1 MLTSTISVTVSK
13 EGPTSPCGEVSTL
26 KNQVKKLEEELRL
39 VHTNQFNIVK
49 HLEKALDLARTW
61 IDSSKWGPGPSPR
74 TKSRVTRK
82 HNLFLDNV
90 LRKASELTETLTTTK
105 ISSDRYDNS
114 DRCTHLAP
122 PDLKLNSMRHRI
134 PTRKTTVNKNS
145 RRTSITES
153 MPVTSSSRI
162 IGVRKDKRR
171 LGVFE
176 EKDHHKSE
184 QPTSVTKQISSPSR
198 MGELTPECNSE
209 VYDIL
214 SESIPGYVGSNMS
227 IPSFVQA
234 GPGHENYEVQEQKLN
249 QKEREKEKIMHSK
262 LYALANIE
270 NSVSNVLEPIERR
283 SLVKLN
289 EPKLVRMRFY
299 GINEDEGEL
308 QSDFDW
314 SSRIG
319 EQEIRVSLLDDK
331 EECSLRNSMQL
342 TSSSKL
348 LKRPVIISRSS
359 FK

>member
-13 EGPTSPCGEVSTL
+13 EGPTSPSGEVSTL

-39 VHTNQFNIVK
+39 VHMSHFNIVK
-49 HLEKALDLARTW
+49 HLEIALELARTW

-82 HNLFLDNV
+82 QNVLLGNV
-90 LRKASELTETLTTTK
+90 LRKASELTETLSTTR
-105 ISSDRYDNS
+105 SLPC
-114 DRCTHLAP
+114 RCETHLAP
-122 PDLKLNSMRHRI
+122 PDMKLHCMRHRI
-134 PTRKTTVNKNS
+134 PKRKTTVNKNS

-153 MPVTSSSRI
+153 MPVTCSSRI
-162 IGVRKDKRR
+162 IGARKDKRR
-171 LGVFE
+171 FGAGE

-184 QPTSVTKQISSPSR
+184 QATLVMKPFSSPSR

-214 SESIPGYVGSNMS
+214 SESIPGYIGPNMS
-227 IPSFVQA
+227 MTSFVQA
-234 GPGHENYEVQEQKLN
+234 GPGHENYEAQEQKFN

-262 LYALANIE
+262 SYALANIE
-270 NSVSNVLEPIERR
+270 NSVSNVLEPVERR

-289 EPKLVRMRFY
+289 DPKLVRMRVY

-308 QSDFDW
+308 QSDLDCG
-314 SSRIG
+314 SRMG
-319 EQEIRVSLLDDK
+319 EQEIRMSSLGSIDDK
-331 EECSLRNSMQL
+331 EEYSLLGGMQL
-342 TSSSKL
+342 HSSSRL